1 MSTVILLLVGAAWLA
16 VLVPPLV
23 RSRINGSPSNSVSN
37 FRRQLHSLESA
48 GGRYP
53 QGQLRSMARPLA
65 PSGRPATRAPQGQ
78 LGGLTGALVRPQGQ
92 RVHRPAGYVS
102 PQALVRQR
110 RQNIVVGLA
119 ITVVVTLFLAF
130 TTGSQAFVML
140 FGASLIAL
148 VVYCYVLVQLR
159 VRRDNERYYNQ
170 FRRR

>member
-1 MSTVILLLVGAAWLA
+1 
-16 VLVPPLV
+16 
-23 RSRINGSPSNSVSN
+23 
-37 FRRQLHSLESA
+37 
-48 GGRYP
+48 
-53 QGQLRSMARPLA
+53 MARPLA

-92 RVHRPAGYVS
+92 RVHRPTGYVS

-110 RQNIVVGLA
+110 RQNVVVGLA